1 MLLRKC
7 RFAAEQSPDGM
18 HFVATTRLA
27 LEKPPR
33 FEQDQIDRRTQNT
46 EFAKPKASCDLVS
59 NIEIKGITMLRII
72 LFAVSFAIAT
82 PAAAQSVLDC
92 SGWQASARNIPEPLQ
107 NHTRTF
113 ANGDIRVTLLDTVE
127 PAAGAFYL
135 MVIAPPYDEM
145 GSRNCAII
153 ASSGGTMGFGGLF
166 FANIGASYDPANGL
180 TLRLPAQ
187 VFAPATGGF
196 DPAILAVTINQSAG
210 TIIPRFE
217 IP

>member
-1 MLLRKC
+1 
-7 RFAAEQSPDGM
+7 
-18 HFVATTRLA
+18 
-27 LEKPPR
+27 
-33 FEQDQIDRRTQNT
+33 
-46 EFAKPKASCDLVS
+46 
-59 NIEIKGITMLRII
+59 MLRII
-72 LFAVSFAIAT
+72 LFALSLAFAVPAAM

-92 SGWQASARNIPEPLQ
+92 SGWQASARNIPEPLE

-113 ANGDIRVTLLDTVE
+113 ANGNIRATLLDTIE

-135 MVIAPPYDEM
+135 MVIAPPYDEL

-153 ASSGGTMGFGGLF
+153 GSTDGSMGFGGLF
-166 FANIGASYDPANGL
+166 FDNISASYDPASGL

-196 DPAILAVTINQSAG
+196 DPAILAVTINQSVG
-210 TIIPRFE
+210 TIVPRFE